1 MKKVYI
7 YTILLLLLF
16 LIQSCRTYRQLW
28 YTNPL
33 NAASQPYVAM
43 PTFKDSSKSATYA
56 NINFY
61 KGSANDY
68 GSDEVNLFS
77 LGIYRTKKINMFQL
91 YYGGNFFIGNYVLHP
106 LESDDMNYFQY
117 KKIEYG
123 NIYKTFSAAGVM
135 GGINYTVQGKNSEWR
150 VLGFEF
156 TINKEFGNYL
166 NFRESLSDSSTTLLI
181 KNSGY
186 TTLGLNTE
194 VISYLRK
201 GSLGM
206 KFSYGYIIEKEYIK
220 PKVYDIH
227 NGNQRQSFNYLTLAI
242 SYTNKKYTGYI
253 QSDFGI
259 KASGTKVGFVYRLW

>member
-1 MKKVYI
+1 M
-7 YTILLLLLF
+7 LLLYSL
-16 LIQSCRTYRQLW
+16 QSCRTYRQLW
-28 YTNPL
+28 YTSPL
-33 NAASQPYVAM
+33 NASSQPYVAM

-77 LGIYRTKKINMFQL
+77 LGIYRTKKINMLQL

-106 LESDDMNYFQY
+106 LTTDDMNYFQY

-123 NIYKTFSAAGVM
+123 NINKPFSAVGLM
-135 GGINYTVQGKNSEWR
+135 GGINYTVRAKNSEWR
-150 VLGFEF
+150 LLGLEF
-156 TINKEFGNYL
+156 TTNKEFGNYL

-181 KNSGY
+181 KNSAY

-194 VISYLRK
+194 IISYLRK
-201 GSLGM
+201 GSLGL
-206 KFSYGYIIEKEYIK
+206 KFSYGYILEKDYLK
-220 PKVYDIH
+220 PKIYDIH
-227 NGNQRQSFNYLTLAI
+227 NGNQRQSFNYVTLAI

-259 KASGTKVGFVYRLW
+259 KASGSRVGFVYRLW